1 MYPVSMPAVRI
12 DWTVDMLDELP
23 DDGNRYEL
31 IDGEL
36 FVTPAPSN
44 WHQLVVGALHAR
56 LRAYLRP
63 STVARAMF
71 SPSDVW
77 RGDRRR
83 NRVQPDVFAV
93 SLIGGKQPEYPYK
106 LGDVLLTIEVESP
119 SNAAYDYQTKRRLYL
134 ANGVPEYWVVST
146 DARTF
151 ARWRGP
157 RGDGELLSNRIE
169 WQPAGIPEPLIID
182 IPEFFDDA
190 LG

>member
-1 MYPVSMPAVRI
+1 
-12 DWTVDMLDELP
+12 LP

-44 WHQLVVGALHAR
+44 WHQLVVGALYAR

-63 STVARAMF
+63 SNFARAMH
-71 SPSDVW
+71 SPADV
-77 RGDRRR
+77 RREDWNR

-93 SLIGGKQPEYPYK
+93 RLVDGVQPKYPYK
-106 LGDVLLTIEVESP
+106 LDDLLLCVEVESP

-134 ANGVPEYWVVST
+134 ESGIPEYWIVSP

-151 ARWRGP
+151 ARWRGASA
-157 RGDGELLSNRIE
+157 DADLLTTRLE
-169 WQPAGIPEPLIID
+169 WHPAGMPEPLVID

>member
-1 MYPVSMPAVRI
+1 VSMPAMRI
-12 DWTVDMLDELP
+12 EWTVEMLDDLP

-44 WHQLVVGALHAR
+44 WHQLVVGTLHAR
-56 LRAYLRP
+56 LREYLRP
-63 STVARAMF
+63 SSVARAMS

-77 RGDRRR
+77 RGDRQR
-83 NRVQPDVFAV
+83 NRVQPDVYAV
-93 SLIGGKQPEYPYK
+93 RLVDGKQPDYPYK
-106 LGDVLLTIEVESP
+106 LVDLLLVIEVESP

-134 ANGVPEYWVVST
+134 ANGVPEYWIVSA

-157 RGDGELLSNRIE
+157 TDDGELLSTRIE
-169 WQPAGIPEPLIID
+169 WQPHGLTAPLVID
-182 IPEFFDDA
+182 IPGFFDDA

>member
-1 MYPVSMPAVRI
+1 MSMSAPRM

-23 DDGNRYEL
+23 DDGNRYEI

-36 FVTPAPSN
+36 LVTPAPSSG
-44 WHQLVVGALHAR
+44 HQHVVGALYSR

-63 STVARAMF
+63 FNVARAML
-71 SPSDVW
+71 SPSDV
-77 RGDRRR
+77 RREDWKR

-93 SLIGGKQPEYPYK
+93 RLIDGKQPEYPFNIAD
-106 LGDVLLTIEVESP
+106 LILSVEVESV
-119 SNAAYDYQTKRRLYL
+119 SNSAYDYRTKRRLYL
-134 ANGVPEYWVVST
+134 ASGIPEFWSVSP

-151 ARWRGP
+151 SRWRDASE
-157 RGDGELLSNRIE
+157 DGELLTTRFE
-169 WQPAGIPEPLIID
+169 WQPAGMPEPLLID

>member
-1 MYPVSMPAVRI
+1 VSMPAMRS

-23 DDGNRYEL
+23 DDGNKYEL

-44 WHQLVVGALHAR
+44 WHQLVVGTLYAR
-56 LRAYLRP
+56 LREYLRP
-63 STVARAMF
+63 SSIARAMF

-77 RGDRRR
+77 RGERKR

-93 SLIGGKQPEYPYK
+93 RLIDGKQPEYPYK
-106 LGDVLLTIEVESP
+106 LEHLLLTVEVESP

-134 ANGVPEYWVVST
+134 TNGVPEYWIVSA

-151 ARWRGP
+151 ARWRGSAD
-157 RGDGELLSNRIE
+157 DGELLSSRIE
-169 WQPAGIPEPLIID
+169 WRPEGMTAPFVID